1 MTNRSLLKIFKTRL
15 KGAKGTWPKELLNIL
30 WAYRTMTKVPTRT
43 TPFRL
48 TFGTEVV
55 IPVEVGLT
63 SIHVKTFEERKNQQE
78 LNSNLD
84 LVNKVRDEARLRM
97 AKYKE
102 LDTTISEWRSEGST
116 QEISSLGKFHK
127 SLRTHLKG
135 SWDQCVKDLKVVRY
149 SRQGSYHLKT
159 MDSREL
165 PCSWNTEHLKKY
177 SP

>member
-1 MTNRSLLKIFKTRL
+1 M
-15 KGAKGTWPKELLNIL
+15 
-30 WAYRTMTKVPTRT
+30 PTRT

-102 LDTTISEWRSEGST
+102 LDTTISE
-116 QEISSLGKFHK
+116 
-127 SLRTHLKG
+127 
-135 SWDQCVKDLKVVRY
+135 
-149 SRQGSYHLKT
+149 
-159 MDSREL
+159 
-165 PCSWNTEHLKKY
+165 
-177 SP
+177 

>member
-1 MTNRSLLKIFKTRL
+1 
-15 KGAKGTWPKELLNIL
+15 
-30 WAYRTMTKVPTRT
+30 MTKVPTGE

-102 LDTTISEWRSEGST
+102 LDTTISE
-116 QEISSLGKFHK
+116 
-127 SLRTHLKG
+127 
-135 SWDQCVKDLKVVRY
+135 
-149 SRQGSYHLKT
+149 
-159 MDSREL
+159 
-165 PCSWNTEHLKKY
+165 
-177 SP
+177 

>member
-1 MTNRSLLKIFKTRL
+1 
-15 KGAKGTWPKELLNIL
+15 
-30 WAYRTMTKVPTRT
+30 MTKVPTGE

-63 SIHVKTFEERKNQQE
+63 SIQVKTFEERKNQQE

-102 LDTTISEWRSEGST
+102 LDTTISE
-116 QEISSLGKFHK
+116 
-127 SLRTHLKG
+127 
-135 SWDQCVKDLKVVRY
+135 
-149 SRQGSYHLKT
+149 
-159 MDSREL
+159 
-165 PCSWNTEHLKKY
+165 
-177 SP
+177 

>member
-1 MTNRSLLKIFKTRL
+1 
-15 KGAKGTWPKELLNIL
+15 
-30 WAYRTMTKVPTRT
+30 MTKVPTRT

-102 LDTTISEWRSEGST
+102 LDTTISE
-116 QEISSLGKFHK
+116 
-127 SLRTHLKG
+127 
-135 SWDQCVKDLKVVRY
+135 
-149 SRQGSYHLKT
+149 
-159 MDSREL
+159 
-165 PCSWNTEHLKKY
+165 
-177 SP
+177 